1 MDRPV
6 KLLTESTANAR
17 WNYDEEADVLYI
29 SAGEPKP
36 ADSVDVEGGTL
47 VLYDRDRKQ
56 IVGATIVGLRARLQR
71 VLEERE

>member
-1 MDRPV
+1 M
-6 KLLTESTANAR
+6 KFLTESTANAR
-17 WNYDEEADVLYI
+17 WNYDEEADILYI

-47 VLYDRDRKQ
+47 VRYDRDHKQ
-56 IVGATIVGLRARLQR
+56 IVGVTIVGLRSRLQK